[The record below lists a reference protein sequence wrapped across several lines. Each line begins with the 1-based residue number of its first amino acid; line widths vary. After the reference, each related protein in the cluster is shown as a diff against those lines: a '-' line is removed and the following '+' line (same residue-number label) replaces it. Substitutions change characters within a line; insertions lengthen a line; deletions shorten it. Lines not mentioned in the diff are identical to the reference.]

1 MKTSS
6 FAKIDLPS
14 CREKSF
20 EDFLLGK
27 AEQAV
32 VVNGDSHEEKPRQ
45 VDVQDWLNV
54 AHDHYFHGNFL
65 DGMKGYARVLQLDQ
79 SQVSAWIGQVR
90 ILVDVGRY
98 EGAIYWAD
106 RGLALLGDTR
116 LLAFA
121 KAYALAYAGKVE
133 DARVIINIP
142 VEKSESPM
150 LWLLRG
156 EVFLR
161 IKISFI
167 QKLFTPHKDIGRLGA
182 FFCFLKALSSDQRD
196 PFINQR
202 VGLAYM
208 MAGDYRRAFEHL
220 KVSLNEVCDNP
231 LTLYGLAECY
241 RTNRDYERALY
252 YVKKSIA
259 GNPNLDSAFALLER
273 LHRRSR
279 IFRKFKQKKGKELL

>member
-32 VVNGDSHEEKPRQ
+32 VVNGDSHEEKPPQ

>member
-1 MKTSS
+1 MKTSF

-14 CREKSF
+14 CREKAF
-20 EDFLLGK
+20 EDFLLGT
-27 AEQAV
+27 AEHAAV
-32 VVNGDSHEEKPRQ
+32 VSGDSHEEKPRRGN
-45 VDVQDWLNV
+45 VQDWLNV
-54 AHDHYFHGNFL
+54 AHDHYFRGNFL
-65 DGMKGYARVLQLDQ
+65 DGITGYARVLQADQ
-79 SQVSAWIGQVR
+79 SQVSAWVGQVR

-98 EGAIYWAD
+98 DSAIYWAD
-106 RGLALLGDTR
+106 RGLALLEDTR

-133 DARVIINIP
+133 DAKVIINIP

-167 QKLFTPHKDIGRLGA
+167 QKLFTPHKNIGRLGA

-208 MAGDYRRAFEHL
+208 MAGDHRRAFEHL
-220 KVSLNEVCDNP
+220 KVSFNEVCDNP

-252 YVKKSIA
+252 YVKKAIA
-259 GNPNLDSAFALLER
+259 GNPNLDSAFALLRR
-273 LHRRSR
+273 LHSPYR
-279 IFRKFKQKKGKELL
+279 IFRKFKRKKGKESL